1 MFTGIISEVG
11 TVSAIKN
18 MKGGKE
24 LAIAC
29 SFAGSTHEDES
40 IAVNGV
46 CLTVVSFNRD
56 EFHVQC
62 VEETLRKTGLGDLKQ
77 GSPVNLERSL
87 TLDKG
92 IEGHLVQGH
101 VDTTGIVTSI
111 DQKDADLLISVEYPS
126 EFNDLVVGRGSIAI
140 DGISLTV
147 ARHERNRFTV
157 AIIPYTW
164 DYTNLREKAEGD
176 RVNLEFDMF
185 GKYIIQYLKN
195 REGGNG

>member
-11 TVSAIKN
+11 TVTAIKN
-18 MKGGKE
+18 LKGGKE

-56 EFHVQC
+56 VFHVQC
-62 VEETLRKTGLGDLKQ
+62 VEETLRKTGLGDLQ
-77 GSPVNLERSL
+77 EGSPVNLERSL

-111 DQKDADLLISVEYPS
+111 DQKDADLLISVEYPP

-147 ARHERNRFTV
+147 ARHEENRFTV

-164 DYTNLREKAEGD
+164 QHTNLIEKTEGD

-195 REGGNG
+195 REG

>member
-11 TVSAIKN
+11 TGSAITN
-18 MKGGKE
+18 MKGAKE
-24 LAIAC
+24 LSIAC
-29 SFAGSTHEDES
+29 SFAGNTHVDES
-40 IAVNGV
+40 VAVNGV
-46 CLTVVSFNRD
+46 CLTVVSFNEN

-62 VEETLRKTGLGDLKQ
+62 VEETLRKTGLGDLKE

-87 TLDKG
+87 MLDKG

-101 VDTTGIVTSI
+101 VDTTGIITSI
-111 DQKDADLLISVEYPS
+111 DQKDADLLISVEYPP
-126 EFNDLVVGRGSIAI
+126 EFKDLVVGRGSIAI

-147 ARHERNRFTV
+147 ARYEENWFTV

-164 DYTNLREKAEGD
+164 EYTNLKEKTEGD

-195 REGGNG
+195 RESGNS